1 MRYSIRAKLIVL
13 TLLPMLVA
21 AVVFVS
27 YSAMIR
33 LQALEDA
40 MDNTIT
46 LSSQILAGASESALV
61 LGQYEQLQDLVDS
74 LVDAR
79 EEIIAIELQD
89 VDQETVVQ
97 SPQTID
103 RQLPAYKVPVFQY
116 LEPGLALSDNEE
128 GEAAPVVANER
139 RQIGTLIVRPNEKL
153 LAAQVRQLLVELVV
167 SMAVA
172 LFAILLLST
181 YIDRTI
187 NRPIDAVSAAMRRI
201 KEGDFGTHITGL
213 NDDEMGR
220 LGAQVNATA
229 DELAKQQLEIRERE
243 SELIKAHTEADAANL
258 SKIHVLRQFI
268 AGLQRPLK
276 VASHNM
282 INIARHNRNEG
293 LSNEVKIAT
302 GNLHSA
308 LDMIAD
314 CQSVYGEKGDEEGNS
329 LSLRPKGWQLAALL
343 RRTLDTVEQ
352 ERQEKETE
360 IDISVTGEQALLQAE
375 VFFDGDRFKQII
387 CYMLRGAISSA
398 PGNRIFLA
406 LHLQSMAGSKVSA
419 SISVRDTGAGLDR
432 DHLDALNDFLRNRE
446 QQLLVSDYSAFELRI
461 MRELGKLLGADIMV
475 RSRQGLG
482 TTFICDVDMPLN
494 DAERASMVSSQKP
507 HILFVGSASN
517 ASYIGDMV
525 SPLSEQYHQISMT
538 DTEMMALQQ
547 DSFDMIFV
555 DCTDLAKGMAACQAL
570 CHYARPQSSTRRYVA
585 ALFKHQAVSEEISY
599 RLFDS
604 GFTDVF
610 TKPFSSRTFA
620 KLLER
625 QPPTESDHEW
635 MRQIMSSSVGDE
647 SIDGGDIEGPGI
659 GDQESIPDD

>member
-1 MRYSIRAKLIVL
+1 MKSSLHAKLVIL

-21 AVVFVS
+21 AVVFVG
-27 YSAMIR
+27 YSAMTR

-46 LSSQILAGASESALV
+46 LSTQILVDASEGALV
-61 LGQYEQLQDLVDS
+61 LGQYEQLQALVDS
-74 LVDAR
+74 LVNAR
-79 EEIIAIELQD
+79 EEIIAIELLD
-89 VDQETVVQ
+89 EDKEVVVQ
-97 SPQTID
+97 APPAID
-103 RQLPAYKVPVFQY
+103 LELHAHRVPVLQTF
-116 LEPGLALSDNEE
+116 EPGLALSDDAEDKS
-128 GEAAPVVANER
+128 PSVASER

-153 LAAQVRQLLVELVV
+153 LAAQIRQLVTELVL
-167 SMAVA
+167 SMAVV
-172 LFAILLLST
+172 LIAIFLLSG

-187 NRPIDAVSAAMRRI
+187 NRPIHEVSAAMQRI
-201 KEGDFGTHITGL
+201 KDGDFSTHITGL

-268 AGLQRPLK
+268 ADLQRPLK

-293 LSNEVKIAT
+293 LSSEVKIAT

-314 CQSVYGEKGDEEGNS
+314 CQSIYGEEGSS
-329 LSLRPKGWQLAALL
+329 LSLWPKSWQLAALL

-406 LHLQSMAGSKVSA
+406 LHLQSMAGGKVSA
-419 SISVRDTGAGLDR
+419 SISVRDAGAGLGR
-432 DHLDALNDFLRNRE
+432 HQLDALNDFLRNRT
-446 QQLLVSDYSAFELRI
+446 QQLLVSDYSTFELKI
-461 MRELGKLLGADIMV
+461 MRELGQLLGADIMV
-475 RSRQGLG
+475 RSREGRG
-482 TTFICDVDMPLN
+482 TTFICDVDMPLTET
-494 DAERASMVSSQKP
+494 ERASATASQKP
-507 HILFVGSASN
+507 YVVFVGSVGN

-525 SPLSEQYHQISMT
+525 RPLSEQYHQISMAE
-538 DTEMMALQQ
+538 TEMVALQQ

-555 DCTDLAKGMAACQAL
+555 DCTDLTKGMAVCQAL
-570 CHYARPQSSTRRYVA
+570 RDYALPRSPSTRYVA
-585 ALFKHQAVSEEISY
+585 ALFKHQVISEEISY

-610 TKPFSSRTFA
+610 TKPFNQRTIA
-620 KLLER
+620 ELLGR
-625 QPPTESDHEW
+625 QAPADNDQEW
-635 MRQIMSSSVGDE
+635 MRKIMSSS
-647 SIDGGDIEGPGI
+647 I
-659 GDQESIPDD
+659 GDQGIDD